1 MQHYSD
7 LIDELLKYNIQ
18 PLVTLYHWD
27 LPQALQDKGGWLNPD
42 IVNDFIYYADLC
54 FREFGDRV
62 SINFEL
68 SVFSNKILLGFL
80 LFPVCD
86 RNSVCVCVCVRE
98 RESVCVCVGVC
109 VCVLSLIHISEP
121 TRLRLIA

>member
-1 MQHYSD
+1 MANGSSKSVQQAGVQHYSD

-68 SVFSNKILLGFL
+68 SVFSNNIVRISV
-80 LFPVCD
+80 VCGYH
-86 RNSVCVCVCVRE
+86 SVCECI
-98 RESVCVCVGVC
+98 CVGV
-109 VCVLSLIHISEP
+109 
-121 TRLRLIA
+121 